1 MRQTYKLYSW
11 LTRNS
16 SFVTLKT
23 TMPEVKKRRTL
34 HLKLFLIALFASFF
48 PITIIIFAKLDH
60 LILLIIG
67 ALTSMLAILLLFRAI
82 KPLSKLIAGFEILSD
97 GKLNHTLDIRTGD
110 EFEDLALSFNLM
122 ATKIAALM
130 QNIEKEQVVVSA
142 ERNRLDLILS
152 SIIDGIIAL
161 DFSKNVILV
170 NKATEYLTGFTAHQ
184 MQDRPIDEFVKFYK
198 DGEEIFIKSI
208 CQSDFNQ
215 AATLV
220 GKDGKQTKVN
230 VTSASIA
237 EGIQTNL
244 GCIIILHDLS
254 KEEELEQMKLDFVSM
269 ASHEL
274 KTPITSII
282 GYLSVFLNENRSKLP
297 REEADLLERSL
308 ISAQQ
313 LLNLVQNILNVN
325 KIERDQLSVDAE
337 PVDYLAILSKVVEDV
352 ADQAKLKNIDL
363 TLDTPQ
369 TSLPKVMADQVRI
382 AEVITNLIANA
393 INYTNP
399 GGRVII
405 STSVSPTEVTT
416 TIEDTGIG
424 IPKEALP
431 YLFNKFFRVSNQEQP
446 TSKGTGLGL
455 YIAKSIINRLN
466 GRIWVESEFEKGS
479 KFSFTLPI
487 ASAHKDVAVKMGT
500 LNY

>member
-1 MRQTYKLYSW
+1 
-11 LTRNS
+11 
-16 SFVTLKT
+16 
-23 TMPEVKKRRTL
+23 MPEVKKRKTL
-34 HLKLFLIALFASFF
+34 HLKLFLIGLFASFF
-48 PITIIIFAKLDH
+48 PITIAIFVKLDH
-60 LILLIIG
+60 LILLIAG
-67 ALTSMLAILLLFRAI
+67 ALTSSITILLLFWAI
-82 KPLSKLIAGFEILSD
+82 KPLSKLIEGFETLSD
-97 GKLNHTLDIRTGD
+97 GNLNHRLDIHSKD
-110 EFEDLALSFNLM
+110 EFEDIALSFNLM

-130 QNIEKEQVVVSA
+130 QNIEKEQIVVST

-170 NKATEYLTGFTAHQ
+170 NKAAEYLTGFSAQ
-184 MQDRPIDEFVKFYK
+184 ELKERPIGQFVKFYK
-198 DGEEIFIKSI
+198 DEEEIFIKSI

-215 AATLV
+215 ATTLV
-220 GKDGKQTKVN
+220 GKEGRQTKVN

-282 GYLSVFLNENRSKLP
+282 GYLSVFLNENTGKLP
-297 REEADLLERSL
+297 REEADLLERSM

-325 KIERDQLSVDAE
+325 KIERDQLSVSAE
-337 PVDYLAILSKVVEDV
+337 PIDYLAILSKAVEDLG
-352 ADQAKLKNIDL
+352 DQAKLKNIDL

-382 AEVITNLIANA
+382 AEVITNLLANA

-399 GGRVII
+399 GGRVTI

-416 TIEDTGIG
+416 IIKDTGIG

-431 YLFNKFFRVSNQEQP
+431 HLFNKFFRVSNQEQP
-446 TSKGTGLGL
+446 TRKGTGLGL

-466 GRIWVESEFEKGS
+466 GKIWVESEFGKGS
-479 KFSFTLPI
+479 KFIFTLPV
-487 ASAHKDVAVKMGT
+487 SVSRRELNEQSFVTNAVQTGT